1 MGLSEMVEAKGF
13 GRVLCGEKKER
24 GRGGRRKAEGME
36 KGREKGKE
44 GKGERKGKEGE
55 RKGGEKGG
63 RKGSQEGKGDGKGR
77 EVRKERKGRE

>member
-44 GKGERKGKEGE
+44 GKGERK
-55 RKGGEKGG
+55 RGEKGG